1 MINRR
6 HAIRLALAALPA
18 AGLLRPSAARAE
30 QSFQRFVPFLVDLDG
45 WKDNKPEGMSME
57 TTGAS
62 MITATREYRR
72 DPARLSAQILIG
84 QAAQGALAPTRSGM
98 NIETSEA
105 RLNTSTIDGVQV
117 TRNFNIKAKSGAILI
132 ALGTSALLSVSF
144 NGITDDEALALAKK
158 FNWKAIQAALPK

>member
-1 MINRR
+1 MIDRR
-6 HAIRLALAALPA
+6 RAIRLALAVLPA
-18 AGLLRPSAARAE
+18 AQLLRSSAARAE

-45 WKDNKPEGMSME
+45 WKGNKPEGLSME
-57 TTGAS
+57 TTGVS

-72 DPARLSAQILIG
+72 DPARLSVQIIIG
-84 QAAQGALAPTRSGM
+84 QAAQGALAAIRSGM

-105 RLNTSTIDGVQV
+105 RLNTSTIDGFQV
-117 TRNFNIKAKSGAILI
+117 TRNFNVKPKSGAILI

>member
-1 MINRR
+1 
-6 HAIRLALAALPA
+6 
-18 AGLLRPSAARAE
+18 
-30 QSFQRFVPFLVDLDG
+30 
-45 WKDNKPEGMSME
+45 
-57 TTGAS
+57 

-72 DPARLSAQILIG
+72 DPARLNAQILIG
-84 QAAQGALAPTRSGM
+84 QAAQAALAPTRSGM

-105 RLNTSTIDGVQV
+105 RLNTSTIDGFQV
-117 TRNFNIKAKSGAILI
+117 TRNFNVKPKSGAILV

>member
-1 MINRR
+1 MQ
-6 HAIRLALAALPA
+6 IRLALAALPA

-30 QSFQRFVPFLVDLDG
+30 QSFQRLVVFLVDLDG
-45 WKDNKPEGMSME
+45 WKGNKPEGMSME

>member
-6 HAIRLALAALPA
+6 HAIRLAVAALPA

-45 WKDNKPEGMSME
+45 WKGNKPEGMSME

-158 FNWKAIQAALPK
+158 FNWKAIQTALPK

>member
-6 HAIRLALAALPA
+6 HAIRLAVAALPA

-45 WKDNKPEGMSME
+45 WKGNKPEGMSME